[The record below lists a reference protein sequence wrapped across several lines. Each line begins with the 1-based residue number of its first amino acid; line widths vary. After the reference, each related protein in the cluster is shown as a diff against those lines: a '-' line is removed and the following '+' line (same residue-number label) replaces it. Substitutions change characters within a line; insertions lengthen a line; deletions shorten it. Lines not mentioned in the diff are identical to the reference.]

1 MKNLFKSMMLVAVAA
16 MGFTA
21 CSKDTTADVAPEK
34 EPGMV
39 TMTIT
44 AEDATRTFLTEGDGV
59 VNFGWNEE
67 GEALRVI
74 EVADA
79 TPSTKATD
87 NYTLT
92 EGKAKFSVKFTE
104 NTEASS
110 FTYYAVYPNANYI
123 SESNRNYE
131 KFKVELPAA
140 QNYVAGSYDPA
151 ADLMIA
157 KPINATSQPTELNM
171 QFARLAAL
179 AKMTLKG
186 MPEDKNI
193 TSLTFT
199 ATGKALAG
207 RAYVNLNTAV
217 VEEYG
222 YSGQKEESIT
232 LTISED
238 AAINNDAVYFTCFPV
253 ELVAGD
259 TFEVKAVTADKYT
272 YTKSVTLA
280 EGKSLAFTTG
290 NLSTFT
296 VNMSSAEVTTPGKV
310 FTLLTDV
317 SKLNVGD
324 EIIIANKDNN
334 VALSTTQNN
343 NNRGQ
348 IKVTIEDDKITA
360 IESVAVLTVGKE
372 GEHFTLYDPNG
383 SKGAGYL
390 YAASNSSNYLRTQD
404 NNDRNGQWKITIENT
419 GVASIVAQGS
429 NSRNTLQYNKNS
441 SIFSCYSST
450 QQSVCIY
457 LNDINDSDPIV
468 PTITV
473 AETAVTL
480 ESTECDGTI
489 TITTKNVTGEVT
501 ATHGEDYDWFASEI
515 NNEGNLYYFA
525 EANTTAESRTATVT
539 LSAEGAADVVITFTQ
554 GAQLPGTGEGTLESP
569 YDVTRAL
576 AAIDA
581 YGTIDNAYVKGTITQ
596 IDQVSTEYGNA
607 TYYIDN
613 DLQVYRGLYLERAK
627 FTAEDQI
634 HVGDEVVVCGELKL
648 YGSIYEFNTGS
659 YIVSLNCEHEGGEE
673 PDPTPDPGPGDEPS
687 GNVYTKITS
696 TSELT
701 DGQYL
706 IVYETENCVAD
717 GSKAASNKGIGAN
730 GSNVSVTITNNTIA
744 SSSTVDAAAFTIQK
758 SGTAYTI
765 QNSNNEYINSDSG
778 ATGIVAATDNNIC
791 NISIKSDGTAT
802 IANFDNTTQFVVNT
816 NNGVYFRFYKNSTV
830 SSSTSYKNLTLYKKN
845 N

>member
-44 AEDATRTFLTEGDGV
+44 AEDATRTFLTEGEGV

-79 TPSTKATD
+79 TPNTQAT
-87 NYTLT
+87 NSYTLT
-92 EGKAKFSVKFTE
+92 EGKAKFTVSFTE
-104 NTEASS
+104 NTEAAS
-110 FTYYAVYPNANYI
+110 FTYYAVYPNANYVT
-123 SESNRNYE
+123 SDNGNYE

-140 QNYVAGSYDPA
+140 QNYVAGSYDPT

-157 KPINATSQPTELNM
+157 KPINAASQPQELNM
-171 QFARLAAL
+171 QFTRLAAL

-199 ATGKALAG
+199 TTGKALAG

-280 EGKSLAFTTG
+280 EGKSLAFTAG
-290 NLSTFT
+290 NLSSFT
-296 VNMSSAEVTTPGKV
+296 VNMSTADVVAPGKV

-343 NNRGQ
+343 NNRSQ
-348 IKVTIEDDKITA
+348 TSVTIQENTITA
-360 IESVAVLTVGKE
+360 IDGVAVLTVGKV

-390 YAASNSSNYLRTQD
+390 YAASSTHNYLKTQE
-404 NNDRNGQWKITIENT
+404 NNDANAQWEITINNT

-429 NSRNTLQYNKNS
+429 NTRNKMRYNKNS
-441 SIFSCYSST
+441 SIFSCYST
-450 QQSVCIY
+450 AQQSVYIY

-473 AETAVTL
+473 AETEVML
-480 ESTECDGTI
+480 EATSTDYEGNIDVELSNLNPENVNI
-489 TITTKNVTGEVT
+489 TVEGEWLLADLFDSYANGIYYTYGENT
-501 ATHGEDYDWFASEI
+501 AT
-515 NNEGNLYYFA
+515 
-525 EANTTAESRTATVT
+525 ESRTATVT
-539 LSAEGAADVVITFTQ
+539 LSAEGAANVVITFTQ
-554 GAQLPGTGEGTLESP
+554 KAAAVELPGTGEGTKESP
-569 YDVTRAL
+569 YDVTRAI

-581 YGTIDNAYVKGTITQ
+581 YETVSGVYVKGTITSVTS
-596 IDQVSTEYGNA
+596 VSIQYGNA
-607 TYYIDN
+607 DYYIDDN
-613 DLQVYRGLYLERAK
+613 LQIYRGKYLDNTA
-627 FTAEDQI
+627 FTSEDQI
-634 HVGDEVVVCGELKL
+634 HTGDEVVVYGDLTL
-648 YGSIYEFNTGS
+648 YGSIYEFNASS
-659 YIVSLNCEHEGGEE
+659 YIVSLNCEHEVEE
-673 PDPTPDPGPGDEPS
+673 PDPGTGDEPS
-687 GNVYTKITS
+687 GNVYTKVTS
-696 TSELT
+696 TADLA
-701 DGQYL
+701 DGTYI
-706 IVYETENCVAD
+706 IVYEDETDAYVFNGQDAVNGYTSATISGTTISAETAFAGEVTIAAMS
-717 GSKAASNKGIGAN
+717 GGYSLKAASGYMYGTSGDNKLNFNAN
-730 GSNVSVTITNNTIA
+730 TAQVNTITFETDGSAKITSNTSVLRFNAANN
-744 SSSTVDAAAFTIQK
+744 
-758 SGTAYTI
+758 
-765 QNSNNEYINSDSG
+765 NMR
-778 ATGIVAATDNNIC
+778 
-791 NISIKSDGTAT
+791 
-802 IANFDNTTQFVVNT
+802 
-816 NNGVYFRFYKNSTV
+816 FRYYK
-830 SSSTSYKNLTLYKKN
+830 STSYTSQKAITLYKKEN